1 VFTTNDTFISLSL
14 LITRPIS
21 SFVLSTKI
29 WWKTS
34 FLFLVNSTYNSI
46 FERNSF
52 YIAKQWLFIN
62 QIGSINEI

>member
-29 WWKTS
+29 RWKTS